1 MVTNWLSDC
10 GLKLNPA
17 KTKFMLISRKR
28 FPPNLSVCIEGT
40 PIIQGESLKYLGVTI
55 TSDLSWSTH
64 INSTCTKARKQLGFL
79 YQNFYQANRQS
90 IAYLYKATVLPLLD
104 YCCCVWDPHQSTYT
118 AKLEKVQKFAAK
130 LSGQKTTIIFSH
142 FSTGHSW
149 QLDDSNKSYCYVEEF
164 WLVIQ
169 LSPHLFLH
177 PTRLQIFATPTTFLC
192 TDHKLVPRR
201 TLGHTF
207 LVLFPCG
214 TLYHLPSYLPALN
227 CFVPQPQLLVYSHN
241 PTCVSFL
248 SPIVLPFCDSVLN
261 YLHTF
266 TLEEVQ
272 PIILATSAIFGCN
285 LPVLVQQT

>member
-1 MVTNWLSDC
+1 MTGTSTLTLNLVLVVLHLIYQKFLIPYPIQPFYPTSPEWAFMVDYLTGSKTIFPTGNRRLFWMDMSPSQLTLPQESLKGLFWAPYFSPSPWTQLPVYLYRKTLRLSFMLMTIYKPITSHNDAIGLQSDINMVTNWLSDC

-17 KTKFMLISRKR
+17 KTKFMLISRKC

-40 PIIQGESLKYLGVTI
+40 PIIQVESLKYLGVTI

-142 FSTGHSW
+142 FSW

-164 WLVIQ
+164 
-169 LSPHLFLH
+169 
-177 PTRLQIFATPTTFLC
+177 
-192 TDHKLVPRR
+192 
-201 TLGHTF
+201 
-207 LVLFPCG
+207 
-214 TLYHLPSYLPALN
+214 
-227 CFVPQPQLLVYSHN
+227 
-241 PTCVSFL
+241 
-248 SPIVLPFCDSVLN
+248 
-261 YLHTF
+261 
-266 TLEEVQ
+266 
-272 PIILATSAIFGCN
+272 
-285 LPVLVQQT
+285 